1 MSVKQSKLKAVESE
15 IARERAESLSR
26 GAQRLRGSLDN
37 LRRFDAGQPA
47 QKTREQLLFE
57 AATACLAYLVQREI
71 MGFGAQDAHAVRTDF
86 AVPGE
91 VWNRMG
97 AIVQAMGQE

>member
-1 MSVKQSKLKAVESE
+1 MSVKESKLKAVESE

-37 LRRFDAGQPA
+37 LRQFDAGHPA
-47 QKTREQLLFE
+47 HRSREQLLFE
-57 AATACLAYLVQREI
+57 AANACLAYLVQREI
-71 MGFGAQDAHAVRTDF
+71 MGFGSQDAHAIRKDF

-97 AIVQAMGQE
+97 AIRQE